1 MSADIPQIGGIVRSA
16 REAMGL
22 TQSELA
28 RRISASKHTVLMV
41 ENNQRYPS
49 FEVFYRLVHALDISA
64 DLIVYPRQAACTLEQ
79 EQIIREL
86 LGSDD
91 HTQEI
96 AFKLLHCLL
105 RALRQD
111 VPEKQG

>member
-1 MSADIPQIGGIVRSA
+1 MSAEMPQIGGIVRSA
-16 REAMGL
+16 REAMEL

-28 RRISASKHTVLMV
+28 KKIAVSKQTIIAV

-64 DLIVYPRQAACTLEQ
+64 DLIVFPHRMTYTLEQ
-79 EQIIREL
+79 EQFIREL
-86 LGSDD
+86 FSRDERD
-91 HTQEI
+91 QRIFHY
-96 AFKLLHCLL
+96 LL